1 MIEIDL
7 EPFFENI
14 ERKKRFAKNLY
25 ESGVLDE

>member
-14 ERKKRFAKNLY
+14 ERKKRFAKNLD
-25 ESGVLDE
+25 ESVVLDE